1 MDEEEEQEQEAGQEA
16 GQEVTFEVVDQT
28 QGAQQLPDSFV
39 AVAAAAEAAEAEE
52 VPPTISADPVFQEIV
67 GEDTEKAKRGYS
79 QYDPRRTAIY
89 AHKYRDSTSNWYYY
103 RKGY

>member
-1 MDEEEEQEQEAGQEA
+1 MDEDQEAEQEQEA

-39 AVAAAAEAAEAEE
+39 AVAAEAADTEE